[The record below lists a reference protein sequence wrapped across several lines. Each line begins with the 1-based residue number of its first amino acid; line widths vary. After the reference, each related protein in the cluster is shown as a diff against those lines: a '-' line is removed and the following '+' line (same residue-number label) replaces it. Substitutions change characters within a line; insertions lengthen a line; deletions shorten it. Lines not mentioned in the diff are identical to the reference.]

1 MTAGFCSP
9 ARFEKQA
16 PKPSIERT
24 SSDTRHRIASGRA
37 LTAPVRGHPIGLIS
51 ISDGTGIGFGQR
63 LTHATAASL
72 IAAKRASRSG
82 LDLTKI
88 MNFMF
93 GSGVD
98 VASVCPVVN

>member
-37 LTAPVRGHPIGLIS
+37 LSAPVRGY
-51 ISDGTGIGFGQR
+51 
-63 LTHATAASL
+63 
-72 IAAKRASRSG
+72 
-82 LDLTKI
+82 
-88 MNFMF
+88 
-93 GSGVD
+93 
-98 VASVCPVVN
+98 